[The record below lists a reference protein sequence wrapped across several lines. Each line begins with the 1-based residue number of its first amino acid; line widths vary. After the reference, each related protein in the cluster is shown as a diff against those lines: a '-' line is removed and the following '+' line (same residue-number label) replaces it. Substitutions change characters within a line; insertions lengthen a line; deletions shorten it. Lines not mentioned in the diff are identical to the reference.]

1 MGGEFLG
8 RDGLLDGEHLL
19 ERPLLSYPSE
29 SSHARRFPTLFLF
42 PSLLYPEEHQL
53 YPLGVRFDREIRG
66 GGRLTKARILLADD
80 HTLVAEAFKR
90 LLEPEFE
97 VVGTVGDGRALLRAA
112 ADLKPDL
119 VLVDLN
125 MPLLNG
131 LDASEQLKQALP
143 RVKIIVLTM
152 NEDPEIAAET
162 MEKWASGYLLKKSA
176 GSELLKAV
184 RDVLR
189 GGRYIAPALREAME
203 EMASRDLRP
212 DSARALTARQREVL
226 QLLAE
231 GHTMKEAAAILNVAT
246 RTIAFHKYRIMQ
258 DFGLENNSDLVRFA
272 MKHGLINQA

>member
-1 MGGEFLG
+1 
-8 RDGLLDGEHLL
+8 
-19 ERPLLSYPSE
+19 
-29 SSHARRFPTLFLF
+29 
-42 PSLLYPEEHQL
+42 
-53 YPLGVRFDREIRG
+53 
-66 GGRLTKARILLADD
+66 LTKARILLADD

-112 ADLKPDL
+112 GELKPDL

-143 RVKIIVLTM
+143 KVKIIVLTM
-152 NEDPEIAAET
+152 NEDPDIAAET
-162 MEKWASGYLLKKSA
+162 MDKWASGYLLKKSA

-189 GGRYIAPALREAME
+189 GGRYIAPALRDAM
-203 EMASRDLRP
+203 RDLAARDSRP
-212 DSARALTARQREVL
+212 DSTRSLTARQREVL

-258 DFGLENNSDLVRFA
+258 DFKLENNADLVRFA
-272 MKHGLINQA
+272 IKQGLINQS